1 MADTDSARVECAK
14 YPNACICQ
22 EESIRLSA
30 FGDRLRQA
38 RAGLTQAEFGRMGG
52 VQRNAQAKYEAGE
65 RSPDA
70 RYLAGLAAAGV
81 DVFYLLTGR
90 SAEPAAGLHD
100 RSRGFEAGAP
110 SADEIALQTEFRRLT
125 EADRATVLKMVR
137 SLARGG

>member
-1 MADTDSARVECAK
+1 MVECGE

-70 RYLAGLAAAGV
+70 RYLASLAAAGV
-81 DVFYLLTGR
+81 DVFYLLTGVLT
-90 SAEPAAGLHD
+90 EPAAAGLHD
-100 RSRGFEAGAP
+100 RSRGFDAAAP
-110 SADEIALQTEFRRLT
+110 TANEIILLTEFRRLT
-125 EADRATVLKMVR
+125 EADRATVLKLVR
-137 SLARGG
+137 TLARGG